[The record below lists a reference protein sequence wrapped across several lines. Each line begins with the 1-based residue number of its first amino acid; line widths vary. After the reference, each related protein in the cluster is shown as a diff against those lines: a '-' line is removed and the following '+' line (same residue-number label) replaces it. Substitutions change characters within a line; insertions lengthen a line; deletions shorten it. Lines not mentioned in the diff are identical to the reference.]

1 MTAATKANLSKNRFS
16 QYAYKPDKKKTV
28 PFGLEASAAPV
39 LGEILNEDASLME
52 SVTGLMAQ
60 AKAGGTILCREELW
74 LSGIYGESGGTLHC
88 TTG

>member
-1 MTAATKANLSKNRFS
+1 L
-16 QYAYKPDKKKTV
+16 QYAYKPDIKKIM

-39 LGEILNEDASLME
+39 LGEILNEDASLMV

-60 AKAGGTILCREELW
+60 AKAGGTIISCGECGEEVQGFLRGEELR
-74 LSGIYGESGGTLHC
+74 LPSVYGESGSTLHC